1 MEQINLDAERT
12 VIGSLLIDSSA
23 CSEVFSKIDS
33 NDFFDPFLNKVFGII
48 KSEWEEGKEVSI
60 VTIADKVGEEGAS
73 VLLTGLTNF
82 ATTSAVALQSADIV
96 REKSILRKIA
106 RASREVLDI
115 VSDPAKNSQEA
126 IEEAER
132 IFIELSK
139 YQPDDLIHIGSVIE
153 EAVSRIEKDPL
164 DGAGHN
170 SGFEE
175 LDGIIGGF
183 RNGELIIVAARPSV
197 GKTAFAL
204 NVAYRMAVN
213 DVKAGIFSLEMSGIE
228 IATRLISLETEIP
241 IYQLRAGQIKNIRE
255 NKLES
260 LAYLQSL
267 PIYLDDSSLVG
278 TSQIRS
284 LLRRH
289 RDIGIVFVDY
299 IQLMQSEKTIE
310 NRVAEVSKIARDLKC
325 IAREFNIPVVVVSQ
339 LSRAVEQRQDKRPQL
354 SDLRESGAIE
364 QEADVVLLMYR
375 EDYYKRG
382 KEREQQD
389 IVPVEIEVAKNR
401 NGALRTIVL
410 NFDKRTNRFSPKQIQ
425 EVEFTGR

>member
-12 VIGSLLIDSSA
+12 VIGSLLINCNA
-23 CSEVFSKIDS
+23 CSEVFNKISSD
-33 NDFFDPFLNKVFGII
+33 DFFDPFLGKVFGII
-48 KSEWEEGKEVSI
+48 KSEWEAGKEVSI
-60 VTIADKVGEEGAS
+60 VTVADKVGEEGAS
-73 VLLTGLTNF
+73 VILSELTNF
-82 ATTSAVALQSADIV
+82 AITSAVALQSADIV

-106 RASREVLDI
+106 KASREVLDI
-115 VSDPAKNSQEA
+115 VSDPTKNSQEA

-132 IFIELSK
+132 IFMELSK
-139 YQPDDLIHIGSVIE
+139 YQSDDLIHISSVIE
-153 EAVSRIEKDPL
+153 EAVSRIESDSL
-164 DGAGHN
+164 NGAGHN

-175 LDGIIGGF
+175 LDNIIGGF

-228 IATRLISLETEIP
+228 IATRLISLETGIP

-267 PIYLDDSSLVG
+267 PIYVDDSSLVS

-284 LLRRH
+284 ILRRH
-289 RDIGIVFVDY
+289 KDIGIIFVDY
-299 IQLMQSEKTIE
+299 IQLMQSEKTVE

-325 IAREFNIPVVVVSQ
+325 IAREFNIPVVAVSQ

-382 KEREQQD
+382 KEKEQQD

-401 NGALRTIVL
+401 NGALRTVIL
-410 NFDKRTNRFSPKQIQ
+410 NFDKRTNRFSPQQIQ
-425 EVEFTGR
+425 EVEFDG

>member
-12 VIGSLLIDSSA
+12 VIGSLLINCNA
-23 CSEVFSKIDS
+23 CSEVFNKIDS

-60 VTIADKVGEEGAS
+60 VTVADKVGEEGAS

-115 VSDPAKNSQEA
+115 VSDSSKNSQEA

-139 YQPDDLIHIGSVIE
+139 YQPDDLIHIGRVIE
-153 EAVSRIEKDPL
+153 EAVSRIERDPL

-175 LDGIIGGF
+175 LDSIIGGF

-267 PIYLDDSSLVG
+267 PIYLDDSSLVN

-289 RDIGIVFVDY
+289 RDIGVVFVDY

-325 IAREFNIPVVVVSQ
+325 IAREFNIPVVAVSQ

-375 EDYYKRG
+375 EDYYKKG
-382 KEREQQD
+382 KEKEQQG
-389 IVPVEIEVAKNR
+389 IVPVEIEIAKNR
-401 NGALRTIVL
+401 NGALTTVVL
-410 NFDKRTNRFSPKQIQ
+410 DFDKKTNRFIPKQIQ
-425 EVEFTGR
+425 EVEFSGR

>member
-12 VIGSLLIDSSA
+12 VIGSLLINCNA
-23 CSEVFSKIDS
+23 CSEVFNKISSD
-33 NDFFDPFLNKVFGII
+33 DFFDPFLGKIFGII
-48 KSEWEEGKEVSI
+48 KNEWEAGKEVSI
-60 VTIADKVGEEGAS
+60 VTVADKVGEEGAS
-73 VLLTGLTNF
+73 VILSELTNF
-82 ATTSAVALQSADIV
+82 AITSAVALQSADIV

-106 RASREVLDI
+106 KASREVLDI
-115 VSDPAKNSQEA
+115 VSDPTKNSQEA

-132 IFIELSK
+132 IFMELSK
-139 YQPDDLIHIGSVIE
+139 YQPDDLIHISSVIE
-153 EAVSRIEKDPL
+153 EAVSRIERDPL
-164 DGAGHN
+164 SGASHN

-175 LDGIIGGF
+175 LDNIIGGF

-228 IATRLISLETEIP
+228 IATRLISLETGIP

-267 PIYLDDSSLVG
+267 PIYVDDSSLVN

-284 LLRRH
+284 ILRRH
-289 RDIGIVFVDY
+289 RDIGIIFVDY
-299 IQLMQSEKTIE
+299 IQLMQSEKTVE

-325 IAREFNIPVVVVSQ
+325 IAREFNIPVVAVSQ

-382 KEREQQD
+382 KEKEQQD

-401 NGALRTIVL
+401 NGALRTVVL
-410 NFDKRTNRFSPKQIQ
+410 DFDKRTNRFSPKQIQ
-425 EVEFTGR
+425 EVEFDG

>member
-12 VIGSLLIDSSA
+12 VIGSLLINCNA
-23 CSEVFSKIDS
+23 CSEVFNKISSD
-33 NDFFDPFLNKVFGII
+33 DFFDPFLGKIFGII
-48 KSEWEEGKEVSI
+48 KNEWEAGKEVSI
-60 VTIADKVGEEGAS
+60 VTVADKVGEEGAS
-73 VLLTGLTNF
+73 VILSELTNF
-82 ATTSAVALQSADIV
+82 AITSAVALQSADIV

-106 RASREVLDI
+106 KASREVLDI
-115 VSDPAKNSQEA
+115 VSDPTKNSQEA

-132 IFIELSK
+132 IFMELSK
-139 YQPDDLIHIGSVIE
+139 YQPDDLIHISSVIE
-153 EAVSRIEKDPL
+153 EAVSRIERDPL
-164 DGAGHN
+164 SGASHN

-175 LDGIIGGF
+175 LDNIIGGF

-228 IATRLISLETEIP
+228 IATRLISLETGIP

-267 PIYLDDSSLVG
+267 PIYVDDSSLVN

-284 LLRRH
+284 ILRRH
-289 RDIGIVFVDY
+289 RDIGIIFVDY
-299 IQLMQSEKTIE
+299 IQLMQLEKTVE

-325 IAREFNIPVVVVSQ
+325 IAREFNIPVVAVSQ

-382 KEREQQD
+382 KEKEQQD

-401 NGALRTIVL
+401 NGALRTVVL
-410 NFDKRTNRFSPKQIQ
+410 DFDKRTNRFSPKQIQ
-425 EVEFTGR
+425 EVEFDG